1 MSHENPKTHAH
12 NDKRFLDYFRRYRRH
27 VLAGGRIFDMS
38 DYKPPTTTKQ
48 EIIDGVEEACRIATL
63 HDPDMHRHLL
73 ALNYQLGVLKSLAN
87 HLPEDG
93 K

>member
-1 MSHENPKTHAH
+1 MN
-12 NDKRFLDYFRRYRRH
+12 
-27 VLAGGRIFDMS
+27 
-38 DYKPPTTTKQ
+38 DYKPKPTTKG
-48 EIIDGVEEACRIATL
+48 EMLKEVEEACRIATL